1 MPQGTLQPYLR
12 GMPSVRKVLFI
23 QTAFIGDAILA
34 SALWE
39 TWHAAFPD
47 DALHVCVRKGNESLF
62 AGHPFLAGLHVWDKR
77 GGWWK
82 RYRSL
87 MGLADA
93 LRDEGF
99 DAVIT
104 PHRHGSSGW
113 LAWRSGARHRIG
125 FQVHPLRFLFTHR
138 VPHGF
143 EDGVHEVTRNHRLLG
158 MWLGRDAL
166 RGPRLHPDLPSRREL
181 PYGVLTPASQW
192 ATKQWP
198 EARWVEICDAF
209 QYEPGELLLVGGP
222 GDAPLLRRIASS
234 TRHAHVQVMT
244 DLTLL
249 QSAGLMTRAQW
260 VLTNDSG
267 PLHLASAVNAPTVAV
282 FCSTVPS
289 FGFGPLADRSV
300 VVETELDLACRP
312 CGLHGKTACPLGHFE
327 CGHSISTAAVLAA
340 VRGLL

>member
-1 MPQGTLQPYLR
+1 MPT
-12 GMPSVRKVLFI
+12 VRKVLFI

-39 TWHAAFPD
+39 TWHEEFPD
-47 DALHVCVRKGNESLF
+47 DELHVCVRKGNESLF
-62 AGHPFLAGLHVWDKR
+62 AGHPFLAGLHIWDKR

-87 MGLADA
+87 MGLASS
-93 LRDEGF
+93 LRGEGF

-104 PHRHGSSGW
+104 PHRHASSGW
-113 LAWRSGARHRIG
+113 LAWRSGAPHRVG
-125 FQVHPLRFLFTHR
+125 FEVHPLRFLFTHT

-143 EDGVHEVTRNHRLLG
+143 DDGVHEVKRNHRLLG
-158 MWLGRDAL
+158 MWLGQEAL
-166 RGPRLHPDLPSRREL
+166 REPRLHPAEGPGTKES
-181 PYGVLTPASQW
+181 YAVLTPASQW

-198 EARWVEICDAF
+198 EARWVELCDALEH
-209 QYEPGELLLVGGP
+209 EPGELRLVGGP

-234 TRHAHVQVMT
+234 TRHARTQVMT
-244 DLTLL
+244 ELTLL
-249 QSAGLMTRAQW
+249 ESAGLMAGAQW

-267 PLHLASAVNAPTVAV
+267 PLHLASAVDAPTVAV

-289 FGFGPLADRSV
+289 FGFGPLAARSV
-300 VVETELDLACRP
+300 VVETELELACRP

-327 CGHSISTAAVLAA
+327 CGQSISVEAVLAA
-340 VRGLL
+340 LQRLS